1 MVKETPPK
9 DSIEQLWKGIWREE
23 KAYDISG
30 SWIRNMEKGNG
41 KVKEQEW
48 GNITVL
54 ELKAALIKYQ
64 K

>member
-1 MVKETPPK
+1 
-9 DSIEQLWKGIWREE
+9 
-23 KAYDISG
+23 
-30 SWIRNMEKGNG
+30 MEKGNG